1 MRRFA
6 LLLLLA
12 PLLLA
17 TGCDLGEIE
26 HAGTVT
32 RVEQD
37 GGFWGIVTADG
48 ERFRPNNLPAEF
60 EHEGMEVEFEGYVL
74 DDERADDEWGIPV
87 RLTEVE
93 VPIEPVNK

>member
-1 MRRFA
+1 MPRLA
-6 LLLLLA
+6 LLLV
-12 PLLLA
+12 PLLFA
-17 TGCDLGEIE
+17 VGCDLGEIE
-26 HAGTVT
+26 HTGLVT

-37 GGFWGIVTADG
+37 GGFWGIVTEDG
-48 ERFRPNNLPAEF
+48 SQFRPNNLPVEF

-93 VPIEPVNK
+93 VQLDERDD